1 MYTSVTPS
9 VNVALVG
16 QGGGTK
22 VGHGLQSGKHL
33 RPYQQNSLL
42 GGKKEGR
49 TNPPY
54 IWPHALMPS
63 QQTETVVEHL
73 LVVGLVEVEVHGGSV
88 LTEVITVVGLVEA
101 EVSGGS
107 VLTEV
112 TTVVGLVGLVR
123 V

>member
-1 MYTSVTPS
+1 MAQSNPFLNKTSYRMVGASVYTSVTPS

-16 QGGGTK
+16 QGGGAK

-33 RPYQQNSLL
+33 RPCQQNSFL

-49 TNPPY
+49 TYPPY

-73 LVVGLVEVEVHGGSV
+73 LAVGLVEVEVNGGSV
-88 LTEVITVVGLVEA
+88 LTEVITVVGLV
-101 EVSGGS
+101 
-107 VLTEV
+107 
-112 TTVVGLVGLVR
+112 GLVR